1 MFSSRVPAASVKM
14 VGGSCARRLAR
25 RSRSALIAALTVLL
39 VQTLIVWNFS
49 SLDSGDEGENG
60 GGGGSNLRE
69 KRERVGGGSY
79 KGSSEYMK
87 RGVPLPHD
95 APDGKRTVRHIQQPD
110 VYYSHRPKE
119 KVRVDSNN
127 ENSVPKDFENIDNSN
142 FGARSQ
148 PQRQP
153 PGGAGINKPR
163 EKLQEKVQQAAW
175 KDNTPILSRS
185 SNEVLQYGR
194 AVAQNATLPG

>member
-1 MFSSRVPAASVKM
+1 M

-49 SLDSGDEGENG
+49 SLDSGEERENG
-60 GGGGSNLRE
+60 GGGASNMRE
-69 KRERVGGGSY
+69 KRDRVGGGGY

-87 RGVPLPHD
+87 REVQLQHHPPQ
-95 APDGKRTVRHIQQPD
+95 GKGTVRHIQQPD
-110 VYYSHRPKE
+110 GYYSHRPKE

-153 PGGAGINKPR
+153 PGGADSNKRR
-163 EKLQEKVQQAAW
+163 ERLQEKAHANRQPGRITFQFSAGAP
-175 KDNTPILSRS
+175 TRS
-185 SNEVLQYGR
+185 SSTDE
-194 AVAQNATLPG
+194 P